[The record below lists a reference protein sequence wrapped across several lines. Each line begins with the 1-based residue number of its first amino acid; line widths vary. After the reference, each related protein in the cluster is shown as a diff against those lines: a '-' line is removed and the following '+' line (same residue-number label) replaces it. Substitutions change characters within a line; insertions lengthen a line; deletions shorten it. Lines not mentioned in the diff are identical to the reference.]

1 MTIARKTCGAWAGL
15 VAVAAV
21 VMLPGCAARTSTSTG
36 QATQDPTGAI
46 AVARA
51 VSPDYRIQTGDTLLI
66 RFSYHP
72 EQNQEV
78 VVGPDGKVFFQ
89 VVGEVPVAGR
99 TPGQIA
105 EDLVTRYSRTLR
117 DPEIAVTLKT
127 MLETKV
133 WVGGEVTKPGFVAFR
148 PGLTLV
154 QAVMDAGGPKETARM
169 QDVVLLKRRDGQQF
183 EATKV
188 DLLRILK
195 EGDPSTDVAL
205 TPADVIFVPM
215 TAIARANQFVD
226 QYFLKLIPVRPG
238 LGFGF

>member
-1 MTIARKTCGAWAGL
+1 MTTAGRMCGAWAAL
-15 VAVAAV
+15 VAALA
-21 VMLPGCAARTSTSTG
+21 MLPGCASQAMPTG
-36 QATQDPTGAI
+36 QATGDPTGAI

-51 VSPDYRIQTGDTLLI
+51 VSPDYRIQPGDTLLI
-66 RFSYHP
+66 KFSYHP

-105 EDLVTRYSRTLR
+105 EDLVARYAKTLR

-169 QDVVLLKRRDGQQF
+169 QDVVLLKRREGQQF
-183 EATKV
+183 DATKV

-195 EGDPSTDVAL
+195 DGDPSTDVAL
-205 TPADVIFVPM
+205 TPADVVFVPK